1 MMKKFLLLLAVAFA
15 AVSCGGKKAP
25 EANPVR
31 DAVVAALLESDPQ
44 LRDVAVETFAKVD
57 SSTFAEE
64 LARRVSTFEM
74 RRQQDERLYGQY
86 ARSGKPKNAQLRY
99 DSLQK
104 DKLVLAGLDSLGKAL
119 GARLDDVAFY
129 EYVFTGRGTGENYT
143 VIFDEVYAA
152 VTPDLRVLSVSKKKA
167 DLRKTTGR
175 AVPGYEALI
184 KRVPDVGEEAL

>member
-1 MMKKFLLLLAVAFA
+1 MKKTLLLLAVLFA

-25 EANPVR
+25 EADPVR
-31 DAVVAALLESDPQ
+31 DAIAASLMESDPQ
-44 LRDVAVETFAKVD
+44 LSDVRFESLSKID

-64 LARRVSTFEM
+64 LERRISTFEM
-74 RRQQDERLYGQY
+74 RRQQDERLYGNY

-119 GARLDDVAFY
+119 GARLNDVAFY

-143 VIFDEVYAA
+143 VLYEEVYAA
-152 VTPDLRVLSVSKKKA
+152 VTPDLRVLAVSKKKG
-167 DLRKTTGR
+167 DLLKTTGR

-184 KRVPDVGEEAL
+184 KRVPEIGEEAL